1 MIFSKIQKPK
11 RMLGLAALT
20 LLMSS
25 SAFAADLSM
34 WVRESASDPGQLMVD
49 LWNAG
54 HEDQIELTAIPDN
67 QLVTKLATS
76 VRAGDAPDLV
86 SFDLIYMP
94 DFMRAGFLV
103 DVTDQ
108 MSADP
113 NYGNHVQAY
122 KDIATYEGKTYGV
135 GFTPDVSVLVW
146 NKKLFR
152 QAGLDPEKGP
162 QSIYEIHEMAT

>member
-1 MIFSKIQKPK
+1 
-11 RMLGLAALT
+11 MLGLAALT

-76 VRAGDAPDLV
+76 VRAGDAPDLRV
-86 SFDLIYMP
+86 GGWRWLGLH
-94 DFMRAGFLV
+94 RRQGAGTGAL
-103 DVTDQ
+103 
-108 MSADP
+108 S
-113 NYGNHVQAY
+113 
-122 KDIATYEGKTYGV
+122 
-135 GFTPDVSVLVW
+135 
-146 NKKLFR
+146 
-152 QAGLDPEKGP
+152 
-162 QSIYEIHEMAT
+162 QSWAPAPAP